1 MISTQPIY
9 PELSDEADQFYLGLT
24 VDLENASP
32 HGFYCKIQRPK
43 PTRETRTYR
52 IDLNRLESF
61 NLL

>member
-1 MISTQPIY
+1 MINITY
-9 PELSDEADQFYLGLT
+9 PELSDEADEFYLGSR

-32 HGFYCKIQRPK
+32 HGFYCKVIRPK
-43 PTRETRTYR
+43 PVRETRIYR